1 MSNVN
6 KLIQFLLSIVCSVYS
21 HKSPYLNFF
30 IFSETY
36 FSYFLTQVEKTPD
49 AQFFCPL
56 IIFAQFSFSRSEEI
70 WDGKIS
76 LCSNAAVVV
85 VVSLLLLEKIS
96 SSKKRKENKF
106 VLRIYTNTQPII
118 RIFTRWLTLTCMCVR
133 WIFSSPHI
141 SLPFSYFHM
150 FHLFFF
156 LLIAYK
162 LKMLLDAMFLC
173 LFQVIRTFVLFYCA
187 RKH

>member
-85 VVSLLLLEKIS
+85 VVVSLLLLEKIS

-133 WIFSSPHI
+133 WIFP
-141 SLPFSYFHM
+141 
-150 FHLFFF
+150 
-156 LLIAYK
+156 LLT
-162 LKMLLDAMFLC
+162 FLC
-173 LFQVIRTFVLFYCA
+173 HFHIFICFT
-187 RKH
+187 